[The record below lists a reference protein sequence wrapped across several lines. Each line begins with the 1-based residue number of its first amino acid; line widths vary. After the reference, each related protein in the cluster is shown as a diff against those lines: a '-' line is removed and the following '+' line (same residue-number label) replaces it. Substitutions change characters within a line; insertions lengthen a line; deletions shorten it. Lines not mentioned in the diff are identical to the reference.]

1 MADTHQNY
9 IAGDWVAGTGVIE
22 NRNPSDITDL
32 IGHYAQA
39 STVQVDQALDAA
51 RRAQASLHRVRVGS
65 AAFVA
70 PMGLFYPEKLFAPLD
85 WAAAERKRCAVAPP
99 GAR

>member
-1 MADTHQNY
+1 VSA
-9 IAGDWVAGTGVIE
+9 
-22 NRNPSDITDL
+22 
-32 IGHYAQA
+32 
-39 STVQVDQALDAA
+39 AA